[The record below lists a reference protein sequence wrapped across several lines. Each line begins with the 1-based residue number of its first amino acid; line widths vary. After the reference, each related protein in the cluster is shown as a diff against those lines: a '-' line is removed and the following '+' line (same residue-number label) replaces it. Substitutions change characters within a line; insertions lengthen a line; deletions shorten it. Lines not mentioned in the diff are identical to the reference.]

1 MRLSRSAAIAVFLG
15 VILETAFA
23 QGTPVAP
30 PTQPRED
37 KAAAG
42 QHAVSQPSSPLP
54 AILPRTFAGWQ
65 MQGSPETSADPG
77 AADPAN
83 AAVLKEYRFTDYA
96 ASTYTQD
103 DGGALKIRAARF
115 ADASGAFGAYTF
127 YLQPGMAR
135 EVVGDQGA
143 SVSSSGG
150 QRVLFYRGHIL
161 VDALFSR
168 QSTMSAAE
176 LRELAGLLPRIG
188 GSAGELPPVLLFM
201 PRQNYI
207 ANTQK
212 YAEGPVAL
220 AALGVPVSPN
230 AVDFGAGSEVTLGHY
245 DTPSGEATLILIY
258 YTNPQMATDHLRRI
272 DPAYQPA
279 QARSGVSTIGST
291 GSFFYKRT
299 GPIVAIAIATGSAES
314 DAKSLLG
321 EVNYKASLS
330 WNEPT
335 SDRDVRDLT
344 MLVLNVVI
352 LCGVVGGLAIVAGVA
367 FGGIRILMKRLYPD
381 KVFDRPEQ
389 MEFISLRLTE
399 TAVQGNVSVQLTET
413 VVQET
418 VETGPE
424 DGQQTPQKSA

>member
-1 MRLSRSAAIAVFLG
+1 MRLFPSAAIAVFLG
-15 VILETAFA
+15 VFLESAFA

-30 PTQPRED
+30 VPKPPED
-37 KAAAG
+37 KVAVGRNAG
-42 QHAVSQPSSPLP
+42 NQPA
-54 AILPRTFAGWQ
+54 AILPRAFAGWQ
-65 MQGSPETSADPG
+65 MQGSPETSTDP
-77 AADPAN
+77 ATADPAN
-83 AAVLKEYRFTDYA
+83 AAVLREYRFTDYA

-103 DGGALKIRAARF
+103 DGGTLKIRAARF

-135 EVVGDQGA
+135 EQIGDQGA

-150 QRVLFYRGHIL
+150 QRVLFYRGQML

-168 QSTMSAAE
+168 QSTMSGAE

-188 GSAGELPPVLLFM
+188 GSVGELPPVLLFM

-230 AVDFGAGSEVTLGHY
+230 AVDFGAGSEVTFGRY
-245 DTPSGEATLILIY
+245 DTAGGEATLILIY

-279 QARSGVSTIGST
+279 QAQSGVSTIGST

-299 GPIVAIAIATGSAES
+299 GPIVAIATGAAES

-321 EVNYKASLS
+321 EVNYKASLA
-330 WNEPT
+330 WNAPT
-335 SDRDVRDLT
+335 SDRDVHDLT
-344 MLVLNVVI
+344 MLILNIVI

-367 FGGIRILMKRLYPD
+367 FGGFRILMKRFYPD
-381 KVFDRPEQ
+381 KIFDRPEQ
-389 MEFISLRLTE
+389 MEFISLH
-399 TAVQGNVSVQLTET
+399 LTET
-413 VVQET
+413 VVKGSPTQGSER
-418 VETGPE
+418 
-424 DGQQTPQKSA
+424 GQATPPDAA

>member
-15 VILETAFA
+15 VFLETAFA
-23 QGTPVAP
+23 QGTPVAAAN
-30 PTQPRED
+30 QARD
-37 KAAAG
+37 SKAAIEQNAG
-42 QHAVSQPSSPLP
+42 KQPP
-54 AILPRTFAGWQ
+54 AILPRAFAGWQ
-65 MQGSPETSADPG
+65 MQGSPETSADP
-77 AADPAN
+77 ASADPAN

-103 DGGALKIRAARF
+103 DGGTLKIRAARF

-135 EVVGDQGA
+135 EVIGDQGA

-188 GSAGELPPVLLFM
+188 GNARELPPVLLFM

-212 YAEGPVAL
+212 YAEGPVVL
-220 AALGVPVSPN
+220 ASLGVPVSPN
-230 AVDFGAGSEVTLGHY
+230 AVDFAAGSEVTLGHY
-245 DTPSGEATLILIY
+245 DTPGGEATLILIY

-279 QARSGVSTIGST
+279 QAQSGVSTIGST
-291 GSFFYKRT
+291 GSLFYKRT
-299 GPIVAIAIATGSAES
+299 GPIVAIATGTGES
-314 DAKSLLG
+314 DARTLLG
-321 EVNYKASLS
+321 EVNYKASLA
-330 WNEPT
+330 WNAPT
-335 SDRDVRDLT
+335 SDRDVHDLT
-344 MLVLNVVI
+344 MLILNIVI

-367 FGGIRILMKRLYPD
+367 FGGFRILMKRLYPD

-389 MEFISLRLTE
+389 MEFISLHLTE
-399 TAVQGNVSVQLTET
+399 AVVKGQPTHGS
-413 VVQET
+413 
-418 VETGPE
+418 ETGHA
-424 DGQQTPQKSA
+424 TPPDAA